1 MRARLIVGVA
11 IAGSCIVAG
20 ATARADESA
29 TSEVTRLPPIVV
41 TGQKIHE
48 ELPVGPYAQ
57 PEWTTHRR
65 FPTTRVYLQDPP
77 WNAEFEQW
85 ARWQKFRDDTSAF
98 LFQEELTLGLPHRF
112 QFDLY
117 DNWTRDDDG
126 YTVQD
131 SLATELRY
139 AFADWGKIP
148 MNPTIY
154 LEYKFG
160 INKTDAYEIKLL
172 LGDELAPAW
181 HWGANL
187 FVEQETRQEEAT
199 ELGVSAALGYTV
211 IDDRLNLGVE
221 VAYEQATVK
230 GERDDPEKELLV
242 GPSVQWR
249 PCSHVHVDVV
259 PLFGVTDDAPRVET
273 YLVMGYDFGSLK
285 SQGIA
290 PKTTESR

>member
-1 MRARLIVGVA
+1 MRTRVIVGIVM
-11 IAGSCIVAG
+11 AGSCITIG
-20 ATARADESA
+20 AKAQTNGTA
-29 TSEVTRLPPIVV
+29 TSEPPRLPPIVV
-41 TGQKIHE
+41 IGQKIRE

-85 ARWQKFRDDTSAF
+85 ARWQNFRDGTSEF

-112 QFDLY
+112 QFDFY

-126 YTVQD
+126 YTEQD

-160 INKTDAYEIKLL
+160 IDKTDAYEIKLL
-172 LGDELAPAW
+172 LGAELAPSW
-181 HWGANL
+181 HWGVNV
-187 FVEQETRQEEAT
+187 FVEQETRQEEET
-199 ELGVSAALGYTV
+199 EVGASAALGYTV
-211 IDDRLNLGVE
+211 IDDRLNLGAE
-221 VAYEQATVK
+221 MAYEEATIK
-230 GERDDPEKELLV
+230 GERSDPERELLI

-249 PCSHVHVDVV
+249 PRSRVHVDVV

-273 YLVMGYDFGSLK
+273 YLVMGYDFGSIK
-285 SQGIA
+285 KEGIA
-290 PKTTESR
+290 PKSTEGR